1 MRSFFTKQFVLF
13 ITGAVFATGILIA
26 ITVSAPPSRLFSVRH
41 QFASLFFADDLTP
54 EEIRRDYY
62 ARRLKVLIVPGH
74 DNIDGGTSYKGTFEA
89 VYTAKI
95 GNYLF
100 DYLNKNPN
108 IEVLMTRNESGYTK
122 EFADYFSR
130 EQQAIA
136 AFIDRSRGY
145 FKQLSAS
152 NAVQTAP
159 PPMAHIRANGR
170 VTNIL
175 YGINRWANDNDVD
188 IVFHIHLND
197 SPKKSSHSGYDG
209 YSMYIPD
216 PSFPNYLPS
225 RKIAEAL
232 SENFSRYWAKS
243 NLHLESDTIIED
255 SDLIAVGSYG
265 SLRSA
270 SVLLEYGY
278 IYESRFQ
285 TDIMLKEA
293 AFRTYQGLLSYFG
306 DEKKLAKESAWF
318 LPYEWERPLSYGV
331 LRNNDVAAFQSA
343 LSLLGFYP
351 PAGTS
356 PRDCPVSGNFKNCT
370 RDALSAFQSRYGIS
384 EQGEFGPET
393 RGKLNELF
401 ARE

>member
-1 MRSFFTKQFVLF
+1 M
-13 ITGAVFATGILIA
+13 GILVA
-26 ITVSAPPSRLFSVRH
+26 LTVSAPPSRLFSVRH
-41 QFASLFFADDLTP
+41 QVASLFFADDLTP
-54 EEIRRDYY
+54 DEIQRDYY

-74 DNIDGGTSYKGTFEA
+74 DNIDGGTSYKGRMEA
-89 VYTAKI
+89 SYTVKI
-95 GNYLF
+95 GEYLF
-100 DYLNKNPN
+100 DYLSKNPN

-145 FKQLSAS
+145 FKQLSVS
-152 NAVQTAP
+152 NSVETAP
-159 PPMAHIRANGR
+159 PPMAHIRVNKR
-170 VTNIL
+170 ITNIL

-188 IVFHIHLND
+188 IVLHIHLND
-197 SPKKSSHSGYDG
+197 YPKKSSHPGYDG

-225 RKIAEAL
+225 RKIADAL
-232 SENFSRYWAKS
+232 SKNFSRYWAKS
-243 NLHLESDTIIED
+243 NMRLESDTIMED

-265 SLRSA
+265 TLRSA

-278 IYESRFQ
+278 IYEPRFQ
-285 TDIMLKEA
+285 TEIMLKEA

-318 LPYEWERPLSYGV
+318 SPYEWEKPLSYGV

-343 LSLLGFYP
+343 LSLLGLYP
-351 PAGTS
+351 PRDMS
-356 PRDCPVSGNFKNCT
+356 LRDCPVSGNFKECT
-370 RDALSAFQSRYGIS
+370 KSALSAFQSQYGIS

-401 ARE
+401 AEKTN